1 VDATI
6 STRAKTEHKSNKR
19 MKENVIKAIR
29 AIWEAEMGLKEGV
42 KFCCISKT
50 ALHKFVHEATISAEL
65 VT

>member
-1 VDATI
+1 
-6 STRAKTEHKSNKR
+6 